1 MTVSNERGH
10 SQMVSFGIFKP
21 EEGCDIDDAVAHMS
35 TVASLLE
42 KTHNLNVAIL
52 RSLDFSWAAVFAAY
66 KDGSQNE
73 DKSTLNLPEAAA
85 FTRGLKCAVRIVDSG
100 WFRLTSQQT
109 VKGAPFAELLLGDI
123 VSIRRIYCSWKIQDI
138 LSYSCLAILR
148 SYFNSFKGMISAS
161 FFDSLDGKQIIGFE
175 VWDKVESAL
184 AVEKNPQRNPAL
196 AYWKDVGAKEV
207 KYHVCQVV
215 YVTYSRLSQNAIVG
229 FRI

>member
-123 VSIRRIYCSWKIQDI
+123 
-138 LSYSCLAILR
+138 
-148 SYFNSFKGMISAS
+148 
-161 FFDSLDGKQIIGFE
+161 IIGFE